1 MTRLFLD
8 TNVFLYA
15 IGGEGPHREP
25 CRAVLAAVGRG
36 ELKGV
41 TNSEVLQE
49 ILHVRA
55 RRISMKDATQAARS
69 AAGIVAEVLPVT
81 ADDML
86 DACSLLDS
94 HPNLNVRDALHV
106 AVMQNSRI
114 GLLVSVDRDFDSLKT
129 LRRLDPTDALDLL
142 PKGA

>member
-8 TNVFLYA
+8 TNVFLCA
-15 IGGEGPHREP
+15 IGGEGPHRKP
-25 CRAVLAAVGRG
+25 CRALLTAVGRG
-36 ELKGV
+36 ALNGV

-55 RRISMKDATQAARS
+55 RRTSIKDATQAARS
-69 AAGIVAEVLPVT
+69 AAGIVSEVLSVT
-81 ADDML
+81 AKDML

-94 HPNLNVRDALHV
+94 HSNLNIRDALHV

-114 GLLVSVDRDFDSLKT
+114 GLLVSVDRDFDSIKT
-129 LRRLDPTDALDLL
+129 LRRLDPSDVLDLL
-142 PKGA
+142 VKNA

>member
-8 TNVFLYA
+8 TNIFLYA
-15 IGGEGPHREP
+15 VGGEGPHREA

-36 ELKGV
+36 ALNGV

-55 RRISMKDATQAARS
+55 RRIGTKDATQAARS

-81 ADDML
+81 VEDIL

-94 HPNLNVRDALHV
+94 NPNLNVRDALHV
-106 AVMQNSRI
+106 AVMQNARI
-114 GLLVSVDRDFDSLKT
+114 SLLVSVDRDFDSLKT

-142 PKGA
+142 PRTT